1 MKTTKLITALIFI
14 LAILTISVS
23 SFAQDKDSKPKK
35 TPEER
40 ATLITDKMKSS
51 LNLTDD
57 QYTKIYALNLQRIKE
72 RRALKEEKSKTDS
85 DIKKKRS
92 EYMTSLKSIL
102 TDEQYQTLKKMREE
116 KKSKNGQKDK
126 SKYKSKD

>member
-1 MKTTKLITALIFI
+1 MKTTKLITVLIYI
-14 LAILTISVS
+14 LAILAISVS
-23 SFAQDKDSKPKK
+23 TFAQDVDSKPKK

-40 ATLITDKMKSS
+40 AALITDKMKSS

-57 QYTKIYALNLQRIKE
+57 QYSKVYELNLQRIKE
-72 RRALKEEKSKTDS
+72 RRAFREEKSKTDS

-102 TDEQYQTLKKMREE
+102 TDEQYQTLKKIQKE
-116 KKSKNGQKDK
+116 KKSKKGNKEK
-126 SKYKSKD
+126 P

>member
-1 MKTTKLITALIFI
+1 MKTTKLITALIYI
-14 LAILTISVS
+14 LALLTISVS
-23 SFAQDKDSKPKK
+23 SYAQDKDSKPKK

-57 QYTKIYALNLQRIKE
+57 QYSKVYELNLQRIKE
-72 RRALKEEKSKTDS
+72 RQALKEERSKTDS

-102 TDEQYQTLKKMREE
+102 TDEQYQTLKKIQKE
-116 KKSKNGQKDK
+116 KKSKKGNKEK
-126 SKYKSKD
+126 PSYNNKE

>member
-1 MKTTKLITALIFI
+1 MKTTKLITTLIYI
-14 LAILTISVS
+14 LALLSISVS
-23 SFAQDKDSKPKK
+23 SFAQDIDSKPKK

-57 QYTKIYALNLQRIKE
+57 QYTKIYELNLQRIKE
-72 RRALKEEKSKTDS
+72 RQAFKEEKSKTDS

-102 TDEQYQTLKKMREE
+102 TDEQYQTLKNIQKE
-116 KKSKNGQKDK
+116 KKSRNGQKDK
-126 SKYKSKD
+126 SKYKSRE